1 MKSKPVGVWIAV
13 IALLVNMPRF
23 VLLFL
28 DVDGIDLGLDA
39 EGWLL
44 GLSGIA
50 TGIVLSGGG
59 AYIAH
64 AIAQPKQRP
73 RSATVALFACWVA
86 LLIFSVALLAPALV
100 MAVRSYSMVKVLDV
114 EWKQWAWSIV
124 AVIAVEVLAG
134 GAMVAHAVS
143 DAPAQM
149 TATQQLRRSPWAKL
163 LDAASDAAVAKLNQV
178 GSQPTPA
185 IPQPEAKPEVT
196 QPVSTVAQR
205 RETLL
210 RLLGDIE
217 LPENINKAELG
228 RLLGVSRTQVKN
240 DIDALVEANRLS
252 INGVVKVLA

>member
-1 MKSKPVGVWIAV
+1 MKLKSVGVWIAV

-39 EGWLL
+39 EGILL

-64 AIAQPKQRP
+64 AIAQPRQRP
-73 RSATVALFACWVA
+73 RSATVALFACWIA
-86 LLIFSVALLAPALV
+86 LLVFSVALLAPALV
-100 MAVRSYSMVKVLDV
+100 MAVRSYGMVKVLDSD
-114 EWKQWAWSIV
+114 WKQWAWSIV

-143 DAPAQM
+143 DIPAQPIS
-149 TATQQLRRSPWAKL
+149 TQPKRRGAFAKL

-178 GSQPTPA
+178 AAQPTPA
-185 IPQPEAKPEVT
+185 APQPEAKPEAT

-205 RETLL
+205 HETLL
-210 RLLGDIE
+210 RLLSSVE
-217 LPENINKAELG
+217 LPEDINKAELG
-228 RLLGVSRTQVKN
+228 RQLGVSRTQIKN
-240 DIDALVEANRLS
+240 DIDSLVEANRLS